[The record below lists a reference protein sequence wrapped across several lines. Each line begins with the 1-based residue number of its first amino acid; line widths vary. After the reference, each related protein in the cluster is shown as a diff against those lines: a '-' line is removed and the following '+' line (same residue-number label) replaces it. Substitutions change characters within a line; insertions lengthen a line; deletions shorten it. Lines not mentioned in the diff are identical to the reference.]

1 MLTQLFSSS
10 TEHHN
15 PNFDEALA
23 FLGERK
29 TKKYNEYLK
38 TNSKLVYRG
47 LLNYLNMTDENV
59 KALFSFVGKI
69 TSSDPL
75 IHKINK
81 TIKEKKT
88 ENLTPF
94 RPYISLV
101 LESLRKLPRYDL
113 SKTVFKLVDLKGD
126 SEKYLVG
133 KTVRWNEFAL
143 ISKTQE
149 EALSAT
155 EKLKSPALIEISG
168 SFVGYDLGLF
178 LDEDCGECKLFLYNM
193 TFLMLFAYSYHP

>member
-10 TEHHN
+10 TEHHIL
-15 PNFDEALA
+15 NFDEEIT
-23 FLGERK
+23 FLGERDSEHM
-29 TKKYNEYLK
+29 KKKAKSAHNI
-38 TNSKLVYRG
+38 

-69 TSSDPL
+69 SLSGPFV
-75 IHKINK
+75 HRINRF
-81 TIKEKKT
+81 IEEGNA

-113 SKTVFKLVDLKGD
+113 SRTVFKLVDLKGD
-126 SEKYLVG
+126 SEKYLIG

-178 LDEDCGECKLFLYNM
+178 LDEDRSECKLFLYDM